1 MKKIAVITATRA
13 EYGLLSPVIKALRK
27 RENPEFRTE
36 LIVTGTHLSEEYG
49 YTVREIDDR
58 IDREVVI
65 PVKSAAAA
73 DISANQAEALVKFTE
88 VFAQEQYDAVI
99 LLGDRYEMLAIAIAA
114 GNTRTPVFHLC
125 GGDTTEGAADEW
137 IRHSITKISTL
148 HFVTNEASRKRV
160 IQLGEDPGRVFNYG
174 STSIDNILREAGM
187 TKAEALDL
195 PPITEETRSVELEPK
210 TMRLY
215 KELADESFASLNP
228 GDITAVNILTRM
240 LRLSQLTGGF
250 VGDDNKLVHQVSTA
264 KMEALMDIVDS
275 VMEDGKKLVIMAR
288 FVPEMDAV
296 IAMLEKKGIGYA
308 QVRGGVK
315 DRAEEVRRFQEDA
328 DCKVF
333 IGQIAAA
340 GLGLTLTA
348 ADTMVFYSLDY
359 SMSNFTQAQARIHRI
374 GAQGTCHY
382 IYLLA
387 QGTIDEKVMKALQ
400 GKVDLAKALIDDYRS
415 GRNPFN
421 L

>member
-1 MKKIAVITATRA
+1 METQLLKYNADLIIADEGHKIKQHSTKQAKGVHKLGALADYRLLLTGTLITNKEMDVFSQYKFVNPAIFGSSFFTFRNRFFDMTG
-13 EYGLLSPVIKALRK
+13 YGL
-27 RENPEFRTE
+27 
-36 LIVTGTHLSEEYG
+36 H
-49 YTVREIDDR
+49 
-58 IDREVVI
+58 
-65 PVKSAAAA
+65 
-73 DISANQAEALVKFTE
+73 
-88 VFAQEQYDAVI
+88 
-99 LLGDRYEMLAIAIAA
+99 
-114 GNTRTPVFHLC
+114 TPVFRTSQSNEFL
-125 GGDTTEGAADEW
+125 
-137 IRHSITKISTL
+137 RRLHSVA
-148 HFVTNEASRKRV
+148 FRV
-160 IQLGEDPGRVFNYG
+160 
-174 STSIDNILREAGM
+174 

-288 FVPEMDAV
+288 FVPEMDAI

-382 IYLLA
+382 IYLLG